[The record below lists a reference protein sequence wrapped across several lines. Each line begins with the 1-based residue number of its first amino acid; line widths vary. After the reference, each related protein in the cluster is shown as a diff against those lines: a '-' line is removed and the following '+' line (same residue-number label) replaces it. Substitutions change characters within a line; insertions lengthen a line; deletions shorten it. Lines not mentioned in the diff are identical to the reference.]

1 MYQQL
6 SCLSPLNPGI
16 RDAHRHMWLVLFM
29 FMYVSEVRFNFLLV
43 NPGVPMQSLK
53 HENHQTSIQAKPN
66 IAVTS
71 ISG

>member
-1 MYQQL
+1 MYQQP

-16 RDAHRHMWLVLFM
+16 RDARRHTWLVLFM

-53 HENHQTSIQAKPN
+53 HENHWTSVQAKPN